1 MKILLVEDSERLRRS
16 IGIGLANEG
25 HALDVAADG
34 EQGLEF
40 AEIYEY
46 DVIILDLMLPKI
58 DGLTVLKRLRQG
70 GRQTHIL
77 ILSARDQTET
87 RVAGLDLG
95 ADDYMVKP
103 FSFDELKARI
113 RALHRRSGGQK
124 EPCITVGPLQVDTN
138 SRTVRIN
145 GEDAGLSA
153 REYALLEFLG
163 RRKSRVFSQQ
173 TLIESLY
180 ESEKELVSNVIEALV
195 YSIRRKLMK
204 YNAAS
209 PIRNRRGQGYF
220 VE

>member
-16 IGIGLANEG
+16 IGIGLTNEG

-40 AEIYEY
+40 AEIYDY

-58 DGLTVLKRLRQG
+58 DGLTVLKQLRQG

-124 EPCITVGPLQVDTN
+124 APCIAVGPLQVDTN

-153 REYALLEFLG
+153 KEYALLEFLG
-163 RRKSRVFSQQ
+163 RRKNRVFSQQ